1 MLFVVFVRL
10 GYTWRLEADSRLHSV
25 HRSLHVDNVKGH
37 RGQLL
42 HLVVVVHPQMG
53 TMGITTYIYTHTHL
67 TVVVCM
73 RKLRYQLNIKPVTY
87 I

>member
-1 MLFVVFVRL
+1 MSKGIEDSF
-10 GYTWRLEADSRLHSV
+10 YTLWL
-25 HRSLHVDNVKGH
+25 
-37 RGQLL
+37 
-42 HLVVVVHPQMG
+42 VVHPQMG
-53 TMGITTYIYTHTHL
+53 TMVITTYIYTLYIDIDIIYTHTHL